1 MCQNT
6 HRPLQ
11 NLFILSRKEIL
22 SCALTKERQSLG
34 FYRLFLDDDYFRLDT
49 KLNAWFQLVVE
60 ENSSFVDKKQESPDL
75 VVFDYS
81 RRFQYVQ

>member
-34 FYRLFLDDDYFRLDT
+34 VKVLSLTIVFSVDT